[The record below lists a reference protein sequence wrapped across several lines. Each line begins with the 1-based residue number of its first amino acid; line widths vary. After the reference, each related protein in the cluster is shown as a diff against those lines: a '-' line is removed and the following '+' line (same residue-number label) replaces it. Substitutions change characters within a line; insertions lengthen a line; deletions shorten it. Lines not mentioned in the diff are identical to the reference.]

1 MWSPLSSESPS
12 PSHRQLGRKIPES
25 CSGPPLRRC
34 YGRDPTFRPPRPA
47 AVAEVLRWRAL
58 RRQLGG
64 VSPAARRSGAGRGG
78 TGPLLPLPPLSCGYC
93 TLPFELTPIRVC
105 TCTSDCHLSNLY
117 AKYICVISKRDAFG
131 CCSFSRALSLDLLSH

>member
-64 VSPAARRSGAGRGG
+64 VSPAARRSGAGRGRAG
-78 TGPLLPLPPLSCGYC
+78 LVHYFLF
-93 TLPFELTPIRVC
+93 LPFLADIAC
-105 TCTSDCHLSNLY
+105 CLSNLQRS
-117 AKYICVISKRDAFG
+117 KSVHVQVIVIYRIYTRNISV
-131 CCSFSRALSLDLLSH
+131 SLASAMPLDVVL